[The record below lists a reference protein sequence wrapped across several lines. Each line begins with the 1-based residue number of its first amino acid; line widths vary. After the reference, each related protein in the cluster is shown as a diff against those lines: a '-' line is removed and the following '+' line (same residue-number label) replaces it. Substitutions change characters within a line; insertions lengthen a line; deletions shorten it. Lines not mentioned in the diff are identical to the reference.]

1 VLFLFLYDILASF
14 LVRGRTDCF
23 SKVEEEEKKMV
34 DVKVVKHF
42 WYAVLAVSLV
52 LFLTGCGGAAPEPAA
67 PAQEEAVPT
76 EAAAPAQEDAAPAEE
91 AAPTEAAAPAESA
104 AAEPATK
111 DVTIKLAEN
120 PWSGSQVNAAVARI
134 LLEEELGYP
143 VEIVSIDEN
152 AQWPA
157 LASGDLHASLEVW
170 PSGHADNMALYI
182 DEQGSVENIGL
193 LGPVGEIGWFMPTY
207 MLAKEPD
214 LATWEGFIKPE
225 TAEIFATA
233 ETGDRGQFLAGDQS
247 WVQYDA
253 DIISNL
259 DIPFEV
265 VTAGSEEAL
274 LAQLDSA
281 YSREEPLLFYFWT
294 PHAVHAKYD
303 LTQVELPPYSEECY
317 AKEAEGG
324 IDCAYPADELFKIAS
339 TQLQEVAPEV
349 YEFLKN
355 FNYSIEDQISMI
367 AAVDTEG
374 KSPEEAARA
383 WIEANPK
390 QWQAWLP

>member
-1 VLFLFLYDILASF
+1 MDGKA
-14 LVRGRTDCF
+14 
-23 SKVEEEEKKMV
+23 
-34 DVKVVKHF
+34 VKLLL
-42 WYAVLAVSLV
+42 YAVLVVSLM
-52 LFLTGCGGAAPEPAA
+52 LFLTACGGAAPEPAEEAA
-67 PAQEEAVPT
+67 PVEEAAAAEEAVPT
-76 EAAAPAQEDAAPAEE
+76 EEAAAAP
-91 AAPTEAAAPAESA
+91 ESR
-104 AAEPATK
+104 

-120 PWSGSQVNAAVARI
+120 PWSGSQVNVAVAKI

-193 LGPVGEIGWFMPTY
+193 LGPVGEIGWFMPSY
-207 MLAKEPD
+207 VLEQDPD
-214 LATWEGFIKPE
+214 LATWEGFTKPE
-225 TAEIFATA
+225 TAELFATA
-233 ETGDRGQFLAGDQS
+233 ETGDQGQFLAGDQS

-259 DIPFEV
+259 GLPFEV

-303 LTQVELPPYSEECY
+303 LTQVELPPYSQECY
-317 AKEAEGG
+317 AQAAEGG
-324 IDCAYPADELFKIAS
+324 VDCAYPADELFKIAS
-339 TQLQEVAPEV
+339 TQLQEVAPDA

-374 KSPEEAARA
+374 KTPEEAARA
-383 WIEANPK
+383 WIEANPEA
-390 QWQAWLP
+390 WQAWLP